1 MSTQIEINKSLVNY
15 LSRIGYRPDS
25 VVDKLIKETQKLGT
39 TAQMQIAPEQ
49 GKFLEII
56 VKLMK
61 AKNCL
66 EIGRFTGLS
75 TLSIAK
81 GLPHDGTILT
91 IDNSIEFQD
100 LAEKYWEK
108 AKVKHKIKSII
119 GEGTEVLQ
127 SLQDRQ
133 IFFDF
138 IFIDADK
145 NNYDNYYELSL
156 NLVSS
161 NGLIVIDNMLWDG
174 DVADLAITDKS
185 TKSIRVL
192 NKKILEDTRVEFS
205 LLPFADGLSLI
216 RKK

>member
-1 MSTQIEINKSLVNY
+1 M
-15 LSRIGYRPDS
+15 
-25 VVDKLIKETQKLGT
+25 
-39 TAQMQIAPEQ
+39 
-49 GKFLEII
+49 
-56 VKLMK
+56 
-61 AKNCL
+61 
-66 EIGRFTGLS
+66 
-75 TLSIAK
+75 
-81 GLPHDGTILT
+81 
-91 IDNSIEFQD
+91 
-100 LAEKYWEK
+100 
-108 AKVKHKIKSII
+108 KHKIKSII

-145 NNYDNYYELSL
+145 NNYNNYYELSL

-161 NGLIVIDNMLWDG
+161 NGLIVIDNTLWDG

-185 TKSIRVL
+185 TKSIRAL
-192 NKKILEDTRVEFS
+192 NKKILEDTRIEFS